1 MRPSSP
7 VVTPAPSPLRPHP
20 SRLTLFLALSRT
32 PHALLDMTTPA
43 LGALLWLGRIP
54 SPRIILLGLVTAF
67 AGYTAVYALNDLVD
81 YRTDREKI
89 ARCGLPCSAYDLDAV
104 YVRHPL
110 AQGLLSLT
118 EAVLWTAGWAA
129 LALCGA
135 LLLNPVCALVFLAGC
150 LAETIYCLMFRVSYL
165 RILLSGVVKTAGGIA
180 AVFAVEPDPSPGF
193 LLVLFLW
200 LLSWEVGGQNVPN
213 DLADLDEDREF
224 AARTVPVHFGAARAA
239 RIAFCSLVG
248 TVGLS
253 QLLYWATPAT
263 LHPLYLPAALAVSFI
278 LLIPPAGRL
287 AAAPAAPAAAAL
299 FNRAC
304 YYPVAMLLVVLLS
317 SFI

>member
-1 MRPSSP
+1 
-7 VVTPAPSPLRPHP
+7 
-20 SRLTLFLALSRT
+20 
-32 PHALLDMTTPA
+32 MTTPA

-89 ARCGLPCSAYDLDAV
+89 ARCGLPCSADDLDAV

-129 LALCGA
+129 LALVGA

-150 LAETIYCLMFRVSYL
+150 LAETIYCLLFRVSYL

-200 LLSWEVGGQNVPN
+200 L
-213 DLADLDEDREF
+213 ARF
-224 AARTVPVHFGAARAA
+224 AP
-239 RIAFCSLVG
+239 
-248 TVGLS
+248 
-253 QLLYWATPAT
+253 T
-263 LHPLYLPAALAVSFI
+263 L
-278 LLIPPAGRL
+278 
-287 AAAPAAPAAAAL
+287 
-299 FNRAC
+299 
-304 YYPVAMLLVVLLS
+304 
-317 SFI
+317 